1 MLNITKGKIDRPVKC
16 VIYGPEGIGKST
28 LASRSP
34 DALFEDVEGGTAQMD
49 VPRLDRPEKWEK
61 LIADV
66 KEVAA
71 TPGICKT
78 LVLDTA
84 DWCELL
90 CIKYICEKH
99 KQANL
104 EAFNYGKGYQILSEE
119 FTRLLEALDL
129 VIAAGINVVVTA
141 HAKMRKQELPEEAG
155 SFDRWEMK
163 LTRQVAPL
171 LKEWADCVLF
181 LNYKTLVYTT
191 ENDTKK
197 ARGGKRVMYTTH
209 NPCWDAKNRHGLPD
223 ELDLD
228 YSKIAHIFKG
238 GASAAGKSDSP
249 LEQLKALMEKNGV
262 TEPELQKVVADKDK
276 YPIDTSVAEYDSKFI
291 SGWVIKYWDQI
302 MPLIT
307 ANRNSNVNE
316 PAGFTNN

>member
-1 MLNITKGKIDRPVKC
+1 MLNITKGRIDRPVKC

-28 LASRSP
+28 LASKSP
-34 DALFEDVEGGTAQMD
+34 NALFEDVEGGTAQMD

-71 TPGICKT
+71 TPGICGT

-104 EAFNYGKGYQILSEE
+104 EAFNYGKGYQILAEE
-119 FTRLLEALDL
+119 FARLLEALDL

-209 NPCWDAKNRHGLPD
+209 NPCWDAKNRHNLPD
-223 ELDLD
+223 EMDLD
-228 YSKIAHIFKG
+228 YAGIAHIFKG
-238 GASAAGKSDSP
+238 AVAPAQESDP
-249 LEQLKALMEKNGV
+249 LKQMRELMEKSGV
-262 TEPELQKVVADKDK
+262 TEAELQKVVADKDK
-276 YPIDTSVAEYDSKFI
+276 YSIDTPVNEYDSAFI
-291 SGWVIKYWDQI
+291 TGWVIKYWNQI

-307 ANRNSNVNE
+307 ANRNVNE
-316 PAGFTNN
+316 PDGSNKD

>member
-28 LASRSP
+28 LASKSP

-104 EAFNYGKGYQILSEE
+104 EAFNYGKGYQILAEE
-119 FTRLLEALDL
+119 FARLLEALDL

-209 NPCWDAKNRHGLPD
+209 NPCWDAKNRHNLPD

-228 YSKIAHIFKG
+228 YAGIAHIFKG
-238 GASAAGKSDSP
+238 CTVPGGQQAASP
-249 LEQLKALMEKNGV
+249 VEQMLALMEKSGV
-262 TEPELQKVVADKDK
+262 KEAELQKVVSDKEK
-276 YPIDTSVAEYDSKFI
+276 YPIDTPVAEYDSAFI
-291 SGWVIKYWDQI
+291 TGWVIKYWDQI
-302 MPLIT
+302 MPLIV
-307 ANRNSNVNE
+307 ADRNNINE
-316 PAGFTNN
+316 PVGSNEN

>member
-90 CIKYICEKH
+90 CIK
-99 KQANL
+99 
-104 EAFNYGKGYQILSEE
+104 
-119 FTRLLEALDL
+119 
-129 VIAAGINVVVTA
+129 
-141 HAKMRKQELPEEAG
+141 
-155 SFDRWEMK
+155 
-163 LTRQVAPL
+163 
-171 LKEWADCVLF
+171 
-181 LNYKTLVYTT
+181 
-191 ENDTKK
+191 
-197 ARGGKRVMYTTH
+197 
-209 NPCWDAKNRHGLPD
+209 
-223 ELDLD
+223 
-228 YSKIAHIFKG
+228 
-238 GASAAGKSDSP
+238 
-249 LEQLKALMEKNGV
+249 
-262 TEPELQKVVADKDK
+262 
-276 YPIDTSVAEYDSKFI
+276 
-291 SGWVIKYWDQI
+291 
-302 MPLIT
+302 
-307 ANRNSNVNE
+307 
-316 PAGFTNN
+316 